1 MTEESMNVGL
11 VRRRLLDRR
20 REVMTRG
27 VHDFEEESELLADRE
42 IEFEDLAGNQ
52 SMAGLL
58 DRFGER
64 ERLLLAR
71 IDAALGRLE
80 AGFYGRCEACG
91 ERIAVDRLL
100 ALPETH
106 LCEECQET
114 IEPASIRP

>member
-1 MTEESMNVGL
+1 MNDDPMSVGV
-11 VRRRLLDRR
+11 VRRRLIDRR
-20 REVMTRG
+20 REVMRRG
-27 VHDFEEESELLADRE
+27 LEDFEEEDELLADRE

-52 SMAGLL
+52 SMASLL

-80 AGFYGRCEACG
+80 AGDYGRCESCG
-91 ERIAVDRLL
+91 QQIAVDRLL

-114 IEPASIRP
+114 VEPLEMRP

>member
-1 MTEESMNVGL
+1 MNVGV

-20 REVMTRG
+20 REVMKRG
-27 VHDFEEESELLADRE
+27 LDDFEDESELLADRE

-52 SMAGLL
+52 SMASLL

-64 ERLLLAR
+64 ERLSLAR

-80 AGFYGRCEACG
+80 AGYYGRCESCG
-91 ERIAVDRLL
+91 QKIAIDRLL

-114 IEPASIRP
+114 IEPPSLAP